1 MPVYL
6 QIDSIFAQKQSKHH
20 TKLHK
25 LIIIISYISPEN
37 AFFITFASL
46 LFRLF
51 IQRGSK
57 DNRKQPSLKWFAY
70 EYETCSFIYHHHP
83 SNHLFH

>member
-6 QIDSIFAQKQSKHH
+6 QIDSIFTQKQSKHH

-37 AFFITFASL
+37 VFFITFASL

-57 DNRKQPSLKWFAY
+57 DNRKQPSLKCFAY
-70 EYETCSFIYHHHP
+70 EYETHRFIYHHPP

>member
-25 LIIIISYISPEN
+25 LIIIINYISPEN
-37 AFFITFASL
+37 VFFITFASL

-57 DNRKQPSLKWFAY
+57 DNRKQPSLKCFAY
-70 EYETCSFIYHHHP
+70 EYETRRFIYHHPP

>member
-1 MPVYL
+1 MPIYL
-6 QIDSIFAQKQSKHH
+6 QIDSIFTQKQSKHH

-37 AFFITFASL
+37 VFFITFASL

-57 DNRKQPSLKWFAY
+57 DNRKQSSLKWFAY
-70 EYETCSFIYHHHP
+70 EYETRSFIYHHPP
-83 SNHLFH
+83 SNHFFH

>member
-6 QIDSIFAQKQSKHH
+6 QIDSIFTQKQSKHH

-37 AFFITFASL
+37 VFFITFASL

-51 IQRGSK
+51 IQKGSK

-70 EYETCSFIYHHHP
+70 EYETRRFIYHHPP

>member
-6 QIDSIFAQKQSKHH
+6 QIDSIFTQKQSKHH
-20 TKLHK
+20 TKMHK

-37 AFFITFASL
+37 VFFITFASL

-57 DNRKQPSLKWFAY
+57 DNRKQPSLKCFAY
-70 EYETCSFIYHHHP
+70 EYETRSFIYHHPP

>member
-1 MPVYL
+1 MPIYL
-6 QIDSIFAQKQSKHH
+6 QIDSIFTQKQSKHH

-37 AFFITFASL
+37 VFFITFASL

-51 IQRGSK
+51 IQKSSK

-70 EYETCSFIYHHHP
+70 EYETRSFIYHHPP
-83 SNHLFH
+83 SNHFFH

>member
-1 MPVYL
+1 MPIYL
-6 QIDSIFAQKQSKHH
+6 QFDSIFDQKQSKHH

-37 AFFITFASL
+37 VFFITFASL

-70 EYETCSFIYHHHP
+70 EYETRRFIYHHPP
-83 SNHLFH
+83 SNHFFH

>member
-1 MPVYL
+1 MPIYL
-6 QIDSIFAQKQSKHH
+6 QFDSIFDQKQSKHH

-37 AFFITFASL
+37 VFFITFASL

-51 IQRGSK
+51 IQRDSK
-57 DNRKQPSLKWFAY
+57 DNKKQPSLKWFAY
-70 EYETCSFIYHHHP
+70 EYETRRFIYHHPP

>member
-1 MPVYL
+1 MPIYL
-6 QIDSIFAQKQSKHH
+6 QIDSIFTQKQSKHH

-37 AFFITFASL
+37 VFFITFASL

-57 DNRKQPSLKWFAY
+57 DNRKQPSLKCFAY
-70 EYETCSFIYHHHP
+70 EYETRSFIYHHPP
-83 SNHLFH
+83 SNHFFH

>member
-1 MPVYL
+1 MPIYL
-6 QIDSIFAQKQSKHH
+6 QFDSIFDQKQSKHH

-37 AFFITFASL
+37 VFFITFASL

-57 DNRKQPSLKWFAY
+57 DNRKQPSLKCFAY
-70 EYETCSFIYHHHP
+70 EYETRSFIYHHPP
-83 SNHLFH
+83 SNHFFH

>member
-1 MPVYL
+1 MPIYL
-6 QIDSIFAQKQSKHH
+6 QFDSIFDQKQSKHH

-37 AFFITFASL
+37 VFFITFASL

-57 DNRKQPSLKWFAY
+57 DNRKQPSLKCFAY
-70 EYETCSFIYHHHP
+70 EYETRSFIYHHPP
-83 SNHLFH
+83 SNHFFY

>member
-1 MPVYL
+1 MPIYL
-6 QIDSIFAQKQSKHH
+6 QIDSIFTQKQSKHH

-37 AFFITFASL
+37 VFFITFASL

-70 EYETCSFIYHHHP
+70 EYETRSFIYHHPP
-83 SNHLFH
+83 SNHFFY

>member
-1 MPVYL
+1 MPIYL

-37 AFFITFASL
+37 VFFITFASL

-70 EYETCSFIYHHHP
+70 EYETCSFIYHHPP

>member
-1 MPVYL
+1 MPIYL
-6 QIDSIFAQKQSKHH
+6 QFDSIFDQKQSKHH

-70 EYETCSFIYHHHP
+70 EYETCSFIYHHPP
-83 SNHLFH
+83 SNHFFH

>member
-1 MPVYL
+1 MPIYL
-6 QIDSIFAQKQSKHH
+6 QIDSIFTQKQSKHH
-20 TKLHK
+20 IKLYK

-37 AFFITFASL
+37 VFFITFASL

-57 DNRKQPSLKWFAY
+57 DNRKQPSLKCFAY
-70 EYETCSFIYHHHP
+70 EYETRSFIYHHHP
-83 SNHLFH
+83 SNHFFH